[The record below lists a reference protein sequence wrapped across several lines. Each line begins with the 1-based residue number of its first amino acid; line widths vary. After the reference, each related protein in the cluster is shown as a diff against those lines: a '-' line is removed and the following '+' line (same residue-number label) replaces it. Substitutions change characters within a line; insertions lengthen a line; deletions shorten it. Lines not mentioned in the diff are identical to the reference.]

1 LTAKSLIALHIFDIF
16 NGASKVLDSVP
27 QGAEVANMIENV
39 TKVIKIPNLKHQISI
54 FNDRSRTEQSETIFH
69 DSGVRFSLDLGFGI

>member
-1 LTAKSLIALHIFDIF
+1 
-16 NGASKVLDSVP
+16 VP
-27 QGAEVANMIENV
+27 QAAEVANMIQNE
-39 TKVIKIPNLKHQISI
+39 TKVLKIPNIKHQISNKSQISI